1 MRRFPPRY
9 AAAGA
14 GLALAMSLAA
24 CGASP
29 ASTATA
35 PAVFTQVQQP
45 AATQAPPT
53 EAATEGVAATEPAT
67 ATSETVVAATATV
80 ASEAVA
86 TRLNLNTASA
96 EEFLTVPGV
105 GNRMVREFME
115 YRPYTTILQ
124 FRREIGKYVDAA
136 QVAEFE
142 KYVYVPVDVN
152 AADADTL
159 KQLPGVDDTIA
170 AALIAARPFSDNDAF
185 LTALGAQ
192 VTPEQLAAAA
202 AYLATP

>member
-1 MRRFPPRY
+1 MSKFPPRY

-24 CGASP
+24 CGTTP
-29 ASTATA
+29 AATATA

-45 AATQAPPT
+45 AATQAP
-53 EAATEGVAATEPAT
+53 ATLAVAATELPA
-67 ATSETVVAATATV
+67 ATPEVAATATL
-80 ASEAVA
+80 ASAAVA
-86 TRLNLNTASA
+86 TKLNLNTASA

-105 GNRMVREFME
+105 GNRMVREFQE

-159 KQLPGVDDTIA
+159 KQLPGVDDTVA
-170 AALIAARPFSDNDAF
+170 AALIAARPFADTTAF
-185 LTALGAQ
+185 LAALGAQ
-192 VTPEQLAAAA
+192 VTPEQVAAAA
-202 AYLATP
+202 AYLAAP

>member
-1 MRRFPPRY
+1 MSKYPPRI

-45 AATQAPPT
+45 AATQASPT
-53 EAATEGVAATEPAT
+53 DAATASVAATEPAV
-67 ATSETVVAATATV
+67 ATPEVVATPTV
-80 ASEAVA
+80 ASEAAA
-86 TRLNLNTASA
+86 TKLNLNTASA
-96 EEFLTVPGV
+96 EEFQTVPGV
-105 GNRMVREFME
+105 GNRMVREFLE

-124 FRREIGKYVDAA
+124 FRREFGKYVDAA
-136 QVAEFE
+136 TVAEFE

-170 AALIAARPFSDNDAF
+170 AALIAARPFADNNAF